1 MNKITLLN
9 IEYLRPQRRI
19 ETYELLLKDEKE
31 ICYVYNFEDKY
42 YRYVRPMRSIETY
55 ELVSMN
61 EKEICYIYNYENT
74 YFRYFKTI
82 VALLNYLKDRIEPK
96 VKFKEKTEL
105 TDYLSHK
112 NIVPIEEVNKEFYS
126 ADELLM
132 PICKN

>member
-42 YRYVRPMRSIETY
+42 YRYFRTLRSLT
-55 ELVSMN
+55 
-61 EKEICYIYNYENT
+61 
-74 YFRYFKTI
+74 
-82 VALLNYLKDRIEPK
+82 NYLKDRIEPK

>member
-19 ETYELLLKDEKE
+19 ETYELLLKGEKE

-42 YRYVRPMRSIETY
+42 YRYFRTLRSLT
-55 ELVSMN
+55 
-61 EKEICYIYNYENT
+61 
-74 YFRYFKTI
+74 
-82 VALLNYLKDRIEPK
+82 NYLKDRIEPK
-96 VKFKEKTEL
+96 VKFKGKTEL
-105 TDYLSHK
+105 TDYLLHK
-112 NIVPIEEVNKEFYS
+112 NIVPIEEVNKKFYS